1 MTQKHSKLL
10 KGFNLRWLSDV
21 WKLQTDD
28 SEGRRDNNVQTL
40 ENEGDLERLIPN
52 GTSRR
57 TEGWNENGELWNGL
71 RERHT
76 EFDSSWVQSL
86 GTVLDIQHW
95 GQVEFGRDFAVICS
109 VQFSHSVVSDSL
121 QPHESQHA
129 RPPCPSP
136 TPGVH
141 SDSRPSSQ

>member
-71 RERHT
+71 
-76 EFDSSWVQSL
+76 
-86 GTVLDIQHW
+86 
-95 GQVEFGRDFAVICS
+95 
-109 VQFSHSVVSDSL
+109 
-121 QPHESQHA
+121 
-129 RPPCPSP
+129 
-136 TPGVH
+136 
-141 SDSRPSSQ
+141 

>member
-76 EFDSSWVQSL
+76 EFDSSWDWV
-86 GTVLDIQHW
+86 W
-95 GQVEFGRDFAVICS
+95 
-109 VQFSHSVVSDSL
+109 
-121 QPHESQHA
+121 
-129 RPPCPSP
+129 PPCPSLP
-136 TPGVH
+136 QVFHETVILCIFYRDLHKFLIHHLGKSVFLFLLSSFHPPGTAGLNF
-141 SDSRPSSQ
+141 SQ